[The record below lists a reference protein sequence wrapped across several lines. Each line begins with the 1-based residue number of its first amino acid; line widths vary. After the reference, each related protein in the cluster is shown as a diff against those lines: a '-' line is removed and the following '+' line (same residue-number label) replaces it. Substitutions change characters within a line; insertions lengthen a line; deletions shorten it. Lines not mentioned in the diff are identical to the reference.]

1 MSAANRISPADPL
14 WGARRDVWHDVRS
27 VLAAACTNAD
37 YLVRMAGLSV
47 ASQEVARE
55 IENEMLLATDVI
67 DLVTSERAP
76 DQRVELDLRAIL
88 WLLRPG
94 SSRVVVDAALPP
106 FPVRGRFRCV
116 LAFADAI
123 TAAATPHARMERV
136 DPTRDDARRICGL
149 DPVAVAEL
157 MRAPFPGVDLA
168 LSMPEPGTLEMVG
181 ERRAR

>member
-14 WGARRDVWHDVRS
+14 SGARRNVWHDVRS

-37 YLVRMAGLSV
+37 YLVRMADLPES
-47 ASQEVARE
+47 AQEVARE

-76 DQRVELDLRAIL
+76 DQRVELDLRAVL

-94 SSRVVVDAALPP
+94 SSRVLVDAAQPP
-106 FPVRGRFRCV
+106 FPVSGRFRCI

-123 TAAATPHARMERV
+123 TAAATPHGKMERV
-136 DPTRDDARRICGL
+136 DPTRDDARRIGGL
-149 DPVAVAEL
+149 DPVAVAAL
-157 MRAPFPGVDLA
+157 VRAPFPGVDLA
-168 LSMPEPGTLEMVG
+168 LSMPEPGTLEMIG
-181 ERRAR
+181 EHRAR